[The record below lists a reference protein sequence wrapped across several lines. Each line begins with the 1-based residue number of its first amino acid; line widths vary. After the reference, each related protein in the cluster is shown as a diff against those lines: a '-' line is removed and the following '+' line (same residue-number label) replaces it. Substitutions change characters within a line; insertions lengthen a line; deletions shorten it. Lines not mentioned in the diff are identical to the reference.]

1 MIDTRFK
8 VCVNI
13 DGEKTEY
20 LIPTGFND
28 ITFGELVNIE
38 VKYSEI
44 TPETILKS
52 TGIPTEHL
60 MEHELNSLLDLCSF
74 VHNGAFS
81 LLTMNPPDID
91 FENEPFIKWANMSE
105 MIQKKKSHLYVAECV
120 YNVYKQQSIMNDK
133 ASEILPTAIYLIKQV
148 ETVLAKY
155 PKTSTPVS
163 KYAAKA
169 QVHRIERFG
178 LFATVFELSGCNLTE
193 FEKNM
198 NRPTHLILHSL
209 SYLSL
214 KANINHLINES
225 V

>member
-44 TPETILKS
+44 TPETILKN
-52 TGIPTEHL
+52 TGLPIEHL

-81 LLTMNPPDID
+81 LLSMNPPDID

-105 MIQKKKSHLYVAECV
+105 MIQKKKS
-120 YNVYKQQSIMNDK
+120 S
-133 ASEILPTAIYLIKQV
+133 
-148 ETVLAKY
+148 
-155 PKTSTPVS
+155 
-163 KYAAKA
+163 
-169 QVHRIERFG
+169 R
-178 LFATVFELSGCNLTE
+178 
-193 FEKNM
+193 
-198 NRPTHLILHSL
+198 RPW
-209 SYLSL
+209 
-214 KANINHLINES
+214 
-225 V
+225 